1 MHLLYMTLYL
11 SDKFAPMQECYINK
25 RTYPICHEHIQSLI
39 AEGLSWGSN
48 KPQQHMVLLK
58 GKLVWFMI
66 YFIKTTQIQ
75 STLLSYY
82 TCVAF
87 IHVTGGSGSVHYF
100 VSEGKCSFW
109 WRDFTWYG
117 GCRLGAVDLSHQGL
131 HQALCQTSISTCCI
145 TYLSALGRIEYTVNN
160 SGTVGL
166 SMGTSDRK
174 ITKLCRVTTRVGRE
188 VYKLTQNQCIVPCL
202 FLIHEQQRLDACLQD
217 ICQKDLLL
225 FLLLAFPLSP
235 LVQYLIC
242 LSLLFLNVLSLS

>member
-66 YFIKTTQIQ
+66 YFIKTTQTQ

-117 GCRLGAVDLSHQGL
+117 GCRLGAVDLSHVAAS
-131 HQALCQTSISTCCI
+131 HSDMWKFSSNENT
-145 TYLSALGRIEYTVNN
+145 LGWEAQYVNFPH
-160 SGTVGL
+160 VD
-166 SMGTSDRK
+166 M
-174 ITKLCRVTTRVGRE
+174 
-188 VYKLTQNQCIVPCL
+188 QNLGP
-202 FLIHEQQRLDACLQD
+202 
-217 ICQKDLLL
+217 
-225 FLLLAFPLSP
+225 
-235 LVQYLIC
+235 
-242 LSLLFLNVLSLS
+242 